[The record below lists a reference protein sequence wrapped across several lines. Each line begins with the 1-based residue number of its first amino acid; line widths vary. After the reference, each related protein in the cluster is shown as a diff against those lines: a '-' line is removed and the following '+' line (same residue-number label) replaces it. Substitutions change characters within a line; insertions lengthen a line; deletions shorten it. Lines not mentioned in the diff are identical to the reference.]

1 MKTRELTVPEIG
13 LIASTRA
20 MLGAGLGLLLAG
32 KLTDEQRRAIGGTLL
47 AVGII
52 TTIPLVMNVLCHRE
66 INDNR

>member
-1 MKTRELTVPEIG
+1 
-13 LIASTRA
+13 

-52 TTIPLVMNVLCHRE
+52 TTVPLVMNVLCHRE